1 MIADEVMGAKDEG
14 VYRAACGMY
23 LVPSETITRPD
34 RCLDCMI
41 DATEA
46 YMQCLDHAA
55 ERDWL
60 GWCVVRRRPRPDAI
74 GVRQCLFCRSHFAA
88 TQRFQKFCSAEHA
101 RAYTMM
107 MVKNR
112 HSIVKCYRE
121 GDR

>member
-1 MIADEVMGAKDEG
+1 MTVAGKCARGKYKG
-14 VYRAACGMY
+14 VYQAACGMY

-74 GVRQCLFCRSHFAA
+74 GVRRCLFCGSTFVA
-88 TQRFQKFCSAEHA
+88 TRRLSAFCSAAHA
-101 RAYTMM
+101 SAYTA
-107 MVKNR
+107 KTL
-112 HSIVKCYRE
+112 RE
-121 GDR
+121 RQRLVELDKQ